1 VHVTRRYPWEPRLAE
16 LLQSFERPLE
26 VTGAELEIT
35 YPDGSVGVW
44 PLARHY
50 RIEEGEDGLT
60 TLWLRPVT
68 GGYDNPSGDPAR
80 AFSLAAMRRHA
91 FCVDEL
97 HAEGEALVCPL
108 PNEGRLVIRP
118 VSPGSA
124 GRSSTPGTA
133 SATSTSTT
141 PTSTRSPSSPRTAG
155 TASGSDARSLTRT
168 RFSVTRRRGLLL
180 DEGARAAR
188 SQLIVQPLH
197 RVDGGDHPHRA
208 AASPAGVQTLSITAP
223 GMRMDVR
230 SAGVVGVHSPSP
242 RQALHSPRAACR
254 RSELAHE

>member
-26 VTGAELEIT
+26 ETGAELEIT

-80 AFSLAAMRRHA
+80 AFSLAATRRHG

-118 VSPGSA
+118 ISPERRA
-124 GRSSTPGTA
+124 EL
-133 SATSTSTT
+133 
-141 PTSTRSPSSPRTAG
+141 
-155 TASGSDARSLTRT
+155 DAWDSFCYFDLDDADFDALAELTED
-168 RFSVTRRRGLLL
+168 SWYG
-180 DEGARAAR
+180 EW
-188 SQLIVQPLH
+188 
-197 RVDGGDHPHRA
+197 
-208 AASPAGVQTLSITAP
+208 
-223 GMRMDVR
+223 
-230 SAGVVGVHSPSP
+230 
-242 RQALHSPRAACR
+242 
-254 RSELAHE
+254 E